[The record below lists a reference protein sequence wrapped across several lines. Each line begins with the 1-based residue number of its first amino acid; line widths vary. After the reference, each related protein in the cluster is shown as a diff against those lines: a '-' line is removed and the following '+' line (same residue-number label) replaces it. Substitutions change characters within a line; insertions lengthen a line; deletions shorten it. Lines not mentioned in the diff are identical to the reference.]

1 MTLHKVA
8 GKKVGEDSAD
18 LRLWLEGLEGCPPI
32 TVTALAHCENP
43 VHGDD
48 PPSWFY
54 VEGDAQE
61 GVVRRRC
68 LACGG
73 IKSVLDSEERWT
85 HPPMRTCST
94 CGQSMFEVAGGF
106 HLTDQGS
113 VDWLALGIRCVG
125 CGTIDGITDMAANG
139 LSPSDAAA
147 AI

>member
-32 TVTALAHCENP
+32 TATAIARCDNP

-54 VEGDAQE
+54 VEGDALE
-61 GVVRRRC
+61 GIARRRC

-73 IKSVLDSEERWT
+73 VKHLLDSEERWN
-85 HPPMRTCST
+85 HPPMRSCST
-94 CGQSMFEVAGGF
+94 CGQSMFELAAGFHVVAG
-106 HLTDQGS
+106 T
-113 VDWLALGIRCVG
+113 VDWLAIGVRCVG
-125 CGTIDGITDMAANG
+125 CGTLDGLTDMNAGGMTVDEAT
-139 LSPSDAAA
+139 A